1 MIILTTSATT
11 QSIVFK
17 PRAIGNNL
25 PNIIFLTDEQTNT
38 TTSHNITGYTEYD
51 LYDTVNATY
60 TGLIEGRRYILRACR
75 DVITDVRYY
84 GIAMCTDQV
93 ENGGGFNDYRDYTI
107 NSGQYTENTTTNDF
121 ILL

>member
-1 MIILTTSATT
+1 MIYTIPLT
-11 QSIVFK
+11 
-17 PRAIGNNL
+17 L
-25 PNIIFLTDEQTNT
+25 
-38 TTSHNITGYTEYD
+38 H
-51 LYDTVNATY
+51 

-75 DVITDVRYY
+75 NVITDVRFY

-93 ENGGGFNDYRDYTI
+93 ENGGGFNDYREYTI

>member
-1 MIILTTSATT
+1 MTILTTDTGVQNIT
-11 QSIVFK
+11 VK

-25 PNIIFLTDEQTNT
+25 ANKVFLIDEETNV
-38 TTSHNITGYTEYD
+38 TTSYNVSGYTEYD
-51 LYDTVNATY
+51 LYDNINASFSD
-60 TGLIEGRRYILRACR
+60 LIEGRRYKMLICR

-93 ENGGGFNDYRDYTI
+93 STSLGFNDYRDYTI
-107 NSGQYTENTTTNDF
+107 NEGQYTENTTTNDF